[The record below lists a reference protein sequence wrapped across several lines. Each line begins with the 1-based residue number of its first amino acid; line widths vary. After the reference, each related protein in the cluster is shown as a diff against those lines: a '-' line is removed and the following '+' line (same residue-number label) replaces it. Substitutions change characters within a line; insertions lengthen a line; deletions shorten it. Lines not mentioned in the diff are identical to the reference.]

1 MHKKDKTLC
10 ALNRGTCNEQYK
22 GDKDMKQSDRLRYV
36 KEYRSN
42 PLRKEYE
49 RKRNMICSNKPIT
62 VHLINLGYLFFFA
75 MLFFY
80 GWIFFSDNAV
90 ARLISNSVDNFVGK
104 VLGGLSFLGT
114 LIIIVFGIVN
124 IFLGLVYLSY
134 SFEWKK
140 KLTEKHNSEKLEKLD
155 KEYREKGLYP
165 FFESDLFEHSCCEYD
180 DKYEMNVCSI
190 TKRMISYS
198 DYNYCSRP
206 GNCRHC
212 KTFMTAYLGEDYN
225 GEFDHEFK

>member
-1 MHKKDKTLC
+1 MYKKDITLC

-49 RKRNMICSNKPIT
+49 RKRNMICKKKPFAA
-62 VHLINLGYLFFFA
+62 HLINLGYLVLLAIFI
-75 MLFFY
+75 FY
-80 GWIFFSDNAV
+80 CWIFFYDSDTSYEMFKIV
-90 ARLISNSVDNFVGK
+90 EGFIDTVFLFWIGLLLVISVG
-104 VLGGLSFLGT
+104 
-114 LIIIVFGIVN
+114 IINKF
-124 IFLGLVYLSY
+124 
-134 SFEWKK
+134 WKK
-140 KLTEKHNSEKLEKLD
+140 KLSKKQNSELLKKLD
-155 KEYREKGLYP
+155 NEYYKKGLFP
-165 FFESDLFEHSCCEYD
+165 CFEYELFEHSCCEYD
-180 DKYEMNVCSI
+180 DEYEMNVCSV

-212 KTFMTAYLGEDYN
+212 KTFMTAYLGANYD